1 MEPAAKRSYL
11 FINHSQKKKEEALM
25 LTEQPLFYI
34 DKPNIIHLC
43 NSTQKLQTQNQTSMG
58 R

>member
-1 MEPAAKRSYL
+1 MESAAERPYL
-11 FINHSQKKKEEALM
+11 FINCSQKKKEEALM

-43 NSTQKLQTQNQTSMG
+43 NSTQKFQMQNQISMG